1 MSLLQ
6 QLKDY
11 ALAEYPQN
19 FHGIRDAEQTNP
31 QRFSDLAER
40 FLGWA
45 VAALGDTAISRTFD
59 AFVKFTTSVNMA
71 QVRYEREGRYA
82 NKTYAEVYADHYSQ
96 ESEMD
101 DYLWGIFLTNFLWAH
116 HIDITYQF
124 EDRFLPKLRTDARI
138 VEIAP
143 GHGGWGLFALTHLS
157 EATLSG
163 YDISPSSIKIARSM
177 AQAVGMSS
185 RATYEERDALDLNS
199 LEPASA
205 DGVIC
210 SFVIEHLEN
219 PERLLEVISHL
230 LRRDGTAFLTG
241 ALTAAQVD
249 HIYEFK
255 HESELVSMAEK
266 YGLRAIETLS
276 VNPPRL
282 LPRAKFVPRSMSLIL
297 KKAHTAG

>member
-1 MSLLQ
+1 MSLLA

-11 ALAEYPQN
+11 ARKQYPQN
-19 FHGIRDAEQTNP
+19 FQGIHDAEQTNP
-31 QRFSDLAER
+31 RRFAELAER

-45 VAALGDTAISRTFD
+45 VAALGEDAIPRTFD

-71 QVRYEREGRYA
+71 QFRYEREGRYA

-124 EDRFLPKLRTDARI
+124 EDRFLPKLKAGARL

-143 GHGGWGLFALTHLS
+143 GHGGWGLFALTRLPG
-157 EATLSG
+157 ATLSG

-177 AQAVGMSS
+177 AAATGMAE
-185 RATYEERDALDLNS
+185 RAAYEERDALDLSN
-199 LEPASA
+199 LEAASA

-230 LRRDGTAFLTG
+230 LRKDGTAFLTG

-255 HESELVSMAEK
+255 HESEFVLMAEK
-266 YGLRAIETLS
+266 YGLRAIEMLS
-276 VNPPRL
+276 VNPPRQ
-282 LPRAKFVPRSMSLIL
+282 LPRARFVPRSISLL
-297 KKAHTAG
+297 LRKAHVPG